1 MDLSDSP
8 PPSPGPPRAPANGL
22 KLKQVIVLAFA
33 LVAVYGQWQHFRRA
47 EVESVTVL
55 PTPNVSPTP
64 SPNESP

>member
-1 MDLSDSP
+1 MDLSDSSP
-8 PPSPGPPRAPANGL
+8 PPPHPPRAPANGL
-22 KLKQVIVLAFA
+22 KLMLVIVLAFT
-33 LVAVYGQWQHFRRA
+33 LVALYGQWQHFRRA